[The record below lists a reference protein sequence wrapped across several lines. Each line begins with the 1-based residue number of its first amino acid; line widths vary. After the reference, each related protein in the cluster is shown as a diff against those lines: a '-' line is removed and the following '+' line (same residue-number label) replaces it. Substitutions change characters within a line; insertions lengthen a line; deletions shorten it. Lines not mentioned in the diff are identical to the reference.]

1 MRLAVL
7 LSGGKDS
14 LLALQKARQEHEI
27 VCLISL
33 YSENDESY
41 MFHVPNIHITK
52 AQAEAMN
59 IPLIIQKTKGK
70 KEEELKEL
78 EFAIKQAKEKY
89 AVQGIVSGAI
99 KSTYQS
105 SRIEKICKKL
115 DLWCFSPLWL
125 RPQLEILNDVL
136 KNNYKVII
144 SGVFA
149 YPFDKSFLGKII
161 DEKIIKT
168 LKGFGE
174 KYKINEAGEGG
185 ELETTVLWT
194 PFFNKEIIVIDAE
207 TIYDKYAGT
216 YFIKKYSLKDIKS

>member
-14 LLALQKARQEHEI
+14 LLALQKARENHEV

-52 AQAEAMN
+52 AQSQVMN
-59 IPLIIQKTKGK
+59 IPLIIKKTKGQ
-70 KEEELKEL
+70 KEKEL
-78 EFAIKQAKEKY
+78 QELESAIKQAKEEY
-89 AVQGIVSGAI
+89 EVEGIVSGAI

-115 DLWCFSPLWL
+115 DLWSFNPLWL
-125 RPQLEILNDVL
+125 RPQLEILNDII
-136 KNNYKVII
+136 KNNFKVII

-149 YPFDKSFLGKII
+149 YPFDKEFLGKII
-161 DEKIIKT
+161 DEKIIDK
-168 LKGFGE
+168 LKEFGE

-185 ELETTVLWT
+185 EIETTVLMT
-194 PFFNKEIIVIDAE
+194 PFFEKEIIVIDSE
-207 TIYDKYAGT
+207 TTYDKYAGT
-216 YFIKKYSLKDIKS
+216 YFIKKYELK